1 MNFKNVCSKI
11 FSAVFSAL
19 IIGQPLC
26 PSASAGG
33 GYTALHERLKNGVN
47 MTVDEVRNIVE
58 ANPGCAKQV
67 YRNASGKAR
76 SAIDYAL
83 NEGINSVDNRVAI
96 AEYLIDECGA
106 PVAPEFNSGKPLFC
120 FDSYWFIRWLWA
132 RKCLYG
138 GIDFTA
144 RTPDEGRN
152 VLHMLAVR
160 GDLEMFTTISRE
172 YSKLAVELDNEGKS
186 VLHLAAIA
194 NKYTIVKYIL
204 ENLQQVDPNGKDI
217 HGSTPLQL
225 AKNCHSDLAE
235 SELRKSYR
243 VNDIPVTPAAAS
255 ASKANTTSASTKKFT
270 APKSEEEAK
279 NQLIAAIGGLDDA
292 NFRRALSSFVSIC
305 GNGNPNCYVEDGKTI
320 LHLLMENNGLIY
332 VETFF
337 KEYGK
342 SIETNCVSEKEGD
355 TPLIALVRYASKNK
369 SPDIDAFACQ
379 IIGLLI
385 EHGADPTRTNKEGK
399 NALNYC
405 LKKFPKIK
413 AKLLSCGCP
422 PAVVVQKESHNP
434 FKALLRK
441 IRS

>member
-19 IIGQPLC
+19 IIVQPLC

-47 MTVDEVRNIVE
+47 MTVDDVRKIVE

-76 SAIDYAL
+76 SAVDYAL

-96 AEYLIDECGA
+96 AEYLIGTAEA
-106 PVAPEFNSGKPLFC
+106 PAQAEFNSGKPLF
-120 FDSYWFIRWLWA
+120 FFGNDNFLSWLWTY
-132 RKCLYG
+132 KDLY
-138 GIDFTA
+138 GIDFKA
-144 RTPDEGRN
+144 CYDGRN
-152 VLHMLAVR
+152 VLHELAKR
-160 GDLEMFTTISRE
+160 GNLEMFSKISTQFP
-172 YSKLAVELDNEGKS
+172 KLAIQLDKERRS
-186 VLHLAAIA
+186 VLHYAALYD
-194 NKYTIVKYIL
+194 KYEIVDYIL
-204 ENLQQVDPNGKDI
+204 NKLLQVDPNAVDCCGY
-217 HGSTPLQL
+217 TPLQL
-225 AKNCHSDLAE
+225 ANDHNSILAA

-243 VNDIPVTPAAAS
+243 VKDIPVPPAAAS

-279 NQLIAAIGGLDDA
+279 NQLIAAIGDLNDTK
-292 NFRRALSSFVSIC
+292 FRRALHSFVSVC

-320 LHLLMENNGLIY
+320 LHLLMEKRLVY

-337 KEYGK
+337 NEYGND
-342 SIETNCVSEKEGD
+342 IDTNCVSEKEGD
-355 TPLIALVRYASKNK
+355 TPLIALVRHANEIKLSDVDAAACKI
-369 SPDIDAFACQ
+369 IDM
-379 IIGLLI
+379 LI
-385 EHGADPTRTNKEGK
+385 KHGADPTITNKEGK

-413 AKLLSCGCP
+413 AKLQSCGCP
-422 PAVVVQKESHNP
+422 PAAVAQKKSHNP
-434 FKALLRK
+434 IKALFRK